1 MGASADKKEAAAKEA
16 RKAKLR
22 AKQIEEGYREVGD
35 KARDI
40 QEDGYVSGMKD
51 RTENRAD
58 ATNYEGTNDYLDFV
72 GREAMETASGH
83 DPQAA
88 LDKYLSQNQYTN
100 KPKDEGGGKSI
111 PNQTKDWSQPSYVAK
126 GSTSGNYAAGS
137 VAAKKAEA
145 AAAATGARPEGYGP
159 GGVPPDTMAQNSYYA
174 REMKK
179 LIGSASGDIADDPKM
194 QAIIDAMTNEA
205 LEAHELAQA
214 RNAAQAEGM
223 GRYGGGMYQHMSIR
237 SSEEMHEALGMQ
249 VATTLVQER
258 ARREALAMEGLSQ
271 VNQRDLTAQADLTA
285 RYGIDSQAD
294 SSRYAVDQQRDAQ
307 NAALSAQMVS
317 QQNALAAQQEMALL
331 QQETAFRGQDLAA
344 INAMT
349 QNQQFGMSMASN
361 TGQLLQQNQQHAIS
375 MAPGLQQAD
384 LMALNVMAGAT
395 QGLQSYDLAQQQIAL
410 GYTQSQNA
418 LQGAT
423 AGARMQRWMFEHPDM
438 ERQRAIESIAMI
450 NQSMGQDG
458 WQQGQYSPLGPQPN
472 PILTGVQA
480 GAGVYGAG

>member
-1 MGASADKKEAAAKEA
+1 MGAEEKAAAEKEA

-22 AKQIEEGYREVGD
+22 AKKIEEGWDGISDRAAGVQD
-35 KARDI
+35 
-40 QEDGYVSGMKD
+40 DGYVEGMKE
-51 RTENRAD
+51 RTEDRAD
-58 ATNYEGTNDYLDFV
+58 ATNYEGSNDYLDFV
-72 GREAMETASGH
+72 GDRAMETARGH
-83 DPQAA
+83 DPQAE
-88 LDKYLSQNQYTN
+88 LEKYLSGNKYTN
-100 KPKDEGGGKSI
+100 DTKASKEDAVDPRY
-111 PNQTKDWSQPSYVAK
+111 TKDWSQPTYVRDA
-126 GSTSGNYAAGS
+126 GQYAEGS
-137 VAAKKAEA
+137 VAAKKA
-145 AAAATGARPEGYGP
+145 AAATAAGARPEGYGP

-317 QQNALAAQQEMALL
+317 QQNAIAAQMEMAELN
-331 QQETAFRGQDLAA
+331 QETAFRGQDLNA
-344 INAMT
+344 INSMT
-349 QNQQFGMSMASN
+349 QNQQFGMSMAAN
-361 TGQLLQQNQQHAIS
+361 VGQLLQQNQQHAIS

-395 QGLQSYDLAQQQIAL
+395 QGLQNYDLGLQQIQL
-410 GYTQSQNA
+410 GYTQSQQG

-423 AGARMQRWMFEHPDM
+423 AAARLQRYMFDHPDM
-438 ERQRAIESIAMI
+438 ERQRAIEQLAMI
-450 NQSMGQDG
+450 NAAGGQDL
-458 WQQGQYSPLGPQPN
+458 WSQQPNQALGPQPN
-472 PILTGVQA
+472 PVITGVQA
-480 GAGVYGAG
+480 GTAVYGAGR